1 MKSMLS
7 HSFVLDCLGTTGAD
21 TFTHFEVLID
31 DHRRLESD
39 GSLRSS
45 RLKQLVPT
53 VGTFHSRLPLRQAFE
68 VYNEKHKLTKRKH
81 IQISFNEI
89 RHILNLAQVMAMR
102 TPIDM
107 KDSQKEDLA
116 HSSSNLSEDDD
127 GEIEEES
134 IRPGQLNGPK
144 MITFDGDQT
153 LYTDGSNFD
162 SNPRL
167 ANYLYLLLRHGVSV
181 AIVTAAGYEYN
192 TEKYEFRLSGLL
204 DYFKAKELTA
214 EECER
219 FYLFGG
225 ECNYLL
231 HVSDVALH
239 AEVVYRW

>member
-1 MKSMLS
+1 M
-7 HSFVLDCLGTTGAD
+7 
-21 TFTHFEVLID
+21 EN
-31 DHRRLESD
+31 D
-39 GSLRSS
+39 GGIRPS

-53 VGTFHSRLPLRQAFE
+53 VGTFHTRLPLRRAFGI
-68 VYNEKHKLTKRKH
+68 YNEKHKLTNRKH

-89 RHILNLAQVMAMR
+89 RHILNLAQVMTMR
-102 TPIDM
+102 SPTDLEE
-107 KDSQKEDLA
+107 SQKDKFA

-127 GEIEEES
+127 GEIKEDS
-134 IRPGQLNGPK
+134 IQPGQLNGPR

-153 LYTDGSNFD
+153 LYTDGANFD

-167 ANYLYLLLRHGVSV
+167 ANYLYLLLRHGVTV

-204 DYFKAKELTA
+204 DYFKARGLTP

-219 FYLFGG
+219 FFLFGG

-231 HVSDVALH
+231 HVSDEKVIRGPAH
-239 AEVVYRW
+239 K